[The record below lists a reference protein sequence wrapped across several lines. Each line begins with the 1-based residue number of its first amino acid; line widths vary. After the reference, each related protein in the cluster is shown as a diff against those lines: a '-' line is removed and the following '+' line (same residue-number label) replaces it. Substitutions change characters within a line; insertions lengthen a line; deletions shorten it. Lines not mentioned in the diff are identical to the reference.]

1 MPKTVAPAIS
11 FQKSAIGL
19 VAAGVVGIYAL
30 ALVGPDLK
38 PLPAALPASAISGAA
53 ISGAAMTP
61 QILSAALAD
70 ERAERAPSVAQARF
84 AKSAEIHIVSS
95 AGKLSQLFK
104 RIGYELEGVR
114 TKGEVPRLFIVSL
127 PHDLKKL
134 AQPSHRKVMFIKS
147 TLPLILHVNELIAH
161 DRERLIELR
170 RKMHAG
176 VPLPSED
183 QAWLSRMAERHDLD
197 SIDIDELLLRVDV
210 IPPSLAIAQAAE
222 ESGWGTS
229 RFAREGNA
237 LFGQRVYDDERPG
250 IVPDERDE
258 GLTFRVRAFNHLI
271 DGVKSYMRNLN
282 SHFAYDRFRE
292 ERARMRAEG
301 GEIDGYRLVETLD
314 RYSERGDAY
323 VATIRKI
330 MRSNGLEV
338 FDGARL
344 GGQIAAEEPPPD
356 A

>member
-11 FQKSAIGL
+11 FQMSAIGL
-19 VAAGVVGIYAL
+19 VAAGVVGVYAL
-30 ALVGPDLK
+30 ALSDRNLP
-38 PLPAALPASAISGAA
+38 PLPESISGPAISGAA

-61 QILSAALAD
+61 KLLSAAMSD
-70 ERAERAPSVAQARF
+70 ERSDRPAAVVQTSFV
-84 AKSAEIHIVSS
+84 KSAEIHIVGS

-104 RIGYELEGVR
+104 RIGYELDGVR
-114 TKGEVPRLFIVSL
+114 AKGEVPRLFIASL

-134 AQPSHRKVMFIKS
+134 SQPSHRKVMFIKS

-161 DRERLIELR
+161 DRERLIDLR

-176 VPLPSED
+176 IPLPAED
-183 QAWLSRMAERHDLD
+183 RAWLSRMAERHDLD
-197 SIDIDELLLRVDV
+197 RIDIDELLLRVDV

-237 LFGQRVYDDERPG
+237 LFGQRIYDDERPG

-271 DGVKSYMRNLN
+271 DGVKAYMRNLN
-282 SHFAYDRFRE
+282 THFAYDKFRE
-292 ERARMRAEG
+292 ERARLRAEG
-301 GEIDGYRLVETLD
+301 AEIDGYRLVETLD

-323 VATIRKI
+323 IETIRKI
-330 MRSNGLEV
+330 MRINGLEV

-344 GGQIAAEEPPPD
+344 GGRVGADEVSPD